1 VPRRRMSPQDSLWL
15 ELDRPTNQ
23 MVITSVLWTETPVD
37 PARLRTLLEER
48 VLARYPA
55 FTQRPEVHSGLVRRG
70 TWVDDPEFDLD
81 RHLVV
86 LPMPGTGG
94 REALQDFVAAQ
105 RSIPLDRTHPLWR
118 VHLLQGYEGGSALVQ
133 RYHHA
138 IADGIRLTQLML
150 ALLDPVGAGEGDLG
164 ARVGGRGPVG
174 GVPGAAGAALALL
187 HTGVSALKILLWSN
201 PETALSGRPGIPK
214 TAAWTAPVPL
224 ADLARIAHAT
234 GTTVNDVCVTLV
246 AGAVARYLDTVD
258 PAARRLV
265 PGDDDLAWMVPV
277 NLDPPGREP
286 PPELGNHFALVLA
299 VLPHGPA
306 AFPDRLAEVHR
317 RMGRI
322 RRSWEPAVTEAAAE
336 AIALTPSP
344 LGAAVSRFLAAKAVG
359 VLTNVPGPRTSM
371 TLAGARVSGVVG
383 WAPPSGRETL
393 TVCIFSY
400 AGEVTFGFGTD
411 TTVLPDAP
419 GLVAAFDVEWAQA
432 RGAVPSARTPAGA
445 GARRRATRR

>member
-1 VPRRRMSPQDSLWL
+1 
-15 ELDRPTNQ
+15 
-23 MVITSVLWTETPVD
+23 
-37 PARLRTLLEER
+37 
-48 VLARYPA
+48 
-55 FTQRPEVHSGLVRRG
+55 
-70 TWVDDPEFDLD
+70 
-81 RHLVV
+81 
-86 LPMPGTGG
+86 
-94 REALQDFVAAQ
+94 
-105 RSIPLDRTHPLWR
+105 
-118 VHLLQGYEGGSALVQ
+118 
-133 RYHHA
+133 
-138 IADGIRLTQLML
+138 
-150 ALLDPVGAGEGDLG
+150 
-164 ARVGGRGPVG
+164 
-174 GVPGAAGAALALL
+174 
-187 HTGVSALKILLWSN
+187 
-201 PETALSGRPGIPK
+201 
-214 TAAWTAPVPL
+214 VPL
-224 ADLARIAHAT
+224 ADLARVAHVT

-246 AGAVARYLDTVD
+246 AGAVARYLDTLG

-299 VLPHGPA
+299 VLPHGPG

-322 RRSWEPAVTEAAAE
+322 RRSWEPAVTEVAAE

-359 VLTNVPGPRTSM
+359 VLTNVPGPRTPM

-411 TTVLPDAP
+411 ATVLPDAP
-419 GLVAAFDVEWAQA
+419 GLVTAFDAEWAQA
-432 RGAVPSARTPAGA
+432 RGAVPPARTPSRAGP
-445 GARRRATRR
+445 RPSATRR